1 MLILDISWVK
11 WTQPRKFLELPLN
24 GPENCGINLKCSS
37 QTNLYGIFLENATLF
52 SESTIP
58 PWLLIL
64 FGRKHYH
71 SLEINQRAVQSL
83 YTSLPD
89 ESYQDMNLPQI
100 VIKDF
105 SKIIK
110 INVHEFQSVLLID
123 EKVIMR
129 NHQIHQN
136 LLKYNIY
143 QCH

>member
-1 MLILDISWVK
+1 M
-11 WTQPRKFLELPLN
+11 
-24 GPENCGINLKCSS
+24 
-37 QTNLYGIFLENATLF
+37 ENATLF

-58 PWLLIL
+58 PSLLIL